1 MVHNYRMGLDM
12 IEARYQV
19 LCVKYTYYINIREWK
34 KWFEFEY
41 I

>member
-19 LCVKYTYYINIREWK
+19 LCVKYNILYKYTRMEK
-34 KWFEFEY
+34 VV
-41 I
+41 